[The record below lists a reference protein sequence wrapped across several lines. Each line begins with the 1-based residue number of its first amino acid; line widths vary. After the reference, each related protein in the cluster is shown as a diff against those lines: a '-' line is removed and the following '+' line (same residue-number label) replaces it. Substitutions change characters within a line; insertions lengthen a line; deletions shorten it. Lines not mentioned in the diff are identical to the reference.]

1 MPGAAAPHS
10 PSIDSLWRVR
20 WVWWGSA
27 TRGVRGT
34 VGEDVGGG
42 GQTGLC
48 VIEIWT
54 RSGGEDVEG
63 QVADDGGDK
72 GVTGSAGERREA
84 GRTMAHGVDA
94 YTPCL

>member
-1 MPGAAAPHS
+1 VACAVGVVGKRDTGCARH
-10 PSIDSLWRVR
+10 
-20 WVWWGSA
+20 GG
-27 TRGVRGT
+27 RGCR
-34 VGEDVGGG
+34 GG

-48 VIEIWT
+48 AIEIWT